1 MTRPVLDPPV
11 AAQLRELLEAPVA
24 IKGGTGNQAAIP
36 GYRVAGKTGTGG
48 RWVDG
53 KYTDGYVASFIGM
66 APADAPRFVVAVYA
80 YGLDITG
87 ATMAP
92 AFSEMM
98 AYTLTRY
105 KVPPTGASPPAFKV
119 YP

>member
-1 MTRPVLDPPV
+1 VLDPAV
-11 AAQLRELLEAPVA
+11 AAQLRELLEAPVVV
-24 IKGGTGNQAAIP
+24 KGGTGNQAAIP
-36 GYRVAGKTGTGG
+36 GYRVAGKTGTGA
-48 RWVDG
+48 RVVDG

-92 AFSEMM
+92 AFSQMM
-98 AYTLTRY
+98 ADTLIRF
-105 KVPPTGASPPAFKV
+105 KVPPTGAPPPAFKV